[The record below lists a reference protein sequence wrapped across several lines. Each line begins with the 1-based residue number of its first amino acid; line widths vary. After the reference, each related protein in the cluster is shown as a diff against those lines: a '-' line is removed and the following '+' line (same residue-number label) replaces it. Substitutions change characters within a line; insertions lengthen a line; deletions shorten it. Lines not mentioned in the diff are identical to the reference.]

1 MEIFKHFIF
10 EFLCIVALTTQ
21 LVHVQSQSGF
31 ISIDCGLAEK
41 SGYTDK
47 LTGINYTSD
56 ATFIETGVSKNIS
69 SEYYHNTLEQQFL
82 NVRSFPEGM
91 KNCYTLKPE
100 LGNIKFLIRA
110 RFMYGNYDGLRK
122 VPSFD
127 LILEA
132 DVWDSVQM
140 EDASTVV
147 TKEIIHIPQKS
158 YVYVCLVN
166 TGSGTPFLSALEL
179 RPVSNSTYQTQS
191 GSLLLSWRWDLGST
205 DNGTFRYSDDPFD
218 RIWTPYNKHS
228 WIAVSN
234 SQPVDSSASIYKP
247 PSTVMR
253 TAVVPAKR
261 SDSLQFSWERSNT
274 TSGYYAYFYFAEVQQ
289 NLANQTREQ
298 TIDYNGRFWSKLYVY
313 YLSTSMEYCISPAED
328 KIIDFSIIKTE
339 NSTLLPILNALEV
352 YAVKEFPQLLTD
364 QQDVNAVMKIKY
376 SMYGVNT
383 SWQGDPCVPKDY
395 FWEGLNCSY
404 DDYSPPRIIS
414 LNLSSSGISGE
425 IPPYI
430 SSLALIQSLDLSNN
444 NLIGPVPEFLSQ
456 LPFLTVLNLSGNKLV
471 GSIPAVLVERKHD
484 GFLSLSVEGNPDLC
498 PEASCK
504 GRKKNKLTVPV
515 AVVPIVAV
523 VVSIC
528 IILTAI
534 SIFWNFKTR
543 TQVGKKNESLES
555 KTRSYTYPDLVRF
568 TNNFERAIGKGGFG
582 TVYHGYLDDTQ
593 VAVKMLSQSSFQGY
607 KQFKAEIELLMRVH
621 HKNLTTLVGYCDE
634 CTNMGLVYEFMANGN
649 LQSYLL
655 ENDVDT
661 LSWEGR
667 LRIATEAAQG
677 LEYLHSG
684 CKPPI
689 VHRDVKST
697 NILLNEKFQAKLADF
712 GLSRIFSGES
722 GTHVSTIVAGTPG
735 YLDPEY
741 YISNKLTEKSDVY
754 SFGVVLLEIITS
766 KPVVENTL
774 KKTHISHWVSFMLSK
789 GDIANIVDPRLH
801 GDFETNSAWKAVEV
815 AMTCVS
821 PTSAKR
827 PTMNQVVVELN
838 ESLAME
844 VARKKMDKDAEPKD
858 SMLSM
863 SLNLDIESSPILR

>member
-31 ISIDCGLAEK
+31 ISLDCGITET

-56 ATFIETGVSKNIS
+56 AALIETGVSKTIS
-69 SEYYHNTLEQQFL
+69 PEYNHKTLEQQFL
-82 NVRSFPEGM
+82 KVRSFPEGM
-91 KNCYTLKPE
+91 KNCYTLEPE
-100 LGNIKFLIRA
+100 PGNVKFLIRA
-110 RFMYGNYDGLRK
+110 RFMYGNYDGRGK

-132 DVWDSVQM
+132 DIWDSVQM
-140 EDASTVV
+140 EDASTIV

-166 TGSGTPFLSALEL
+166 TGSGTPFISALEL
-179 RPVSNSTYQTQS
+179 RPVTNSTYQTQS
-191 GSLLLSWRWDLGST
+191 GSLLLSWRWDVGAT
-205 DNGTFRYSDDPFD
+205 DKGTFRYRDDPFD

-228 WIAVSN
+228 WVPISN
-234 SQPVDSSASIYKP
+234 SRSVDSSATSYRP

-253 TAVVPAKR
+253 TAVIPENG
-261 SDSLQFSWERSNT
+261 SSPLQFSWERPNT
-274 TSGYYAYFYFAEVQQ
+274 TSGFYAYFYFAEVQEH
-289 NLANQTREQ
+289 LANQTREQ
-298 TIDYNGRFWSKLYVY
+298 TIYLNGDLWIKPNVF
-313 YLSTSMEYCISPAED
+313 YLSTTIIYCNSPIGTEN
-328 KIIDFSIIKTE
+328 IDFSIIKTG
-339 NSTLLPILNALEV
+339 NSTLPPIFNAFEV
-352 YAVKEFPQLLTD
+352 YEVKEFPQLLTD
-364 QQDVNAVMKIKY
+364 QQDVNAIIKIK

-383 SWQGDPCVPKDY
+383 SWQGDPCSPKNY
-395 FWEGLNCSY
+395 LWQGLNCSY
-404 DDYSPPRIIS
+404 DDYSAPRIIS

-425 IPPYI
+425 ISPYI
-430 SSLALIQSLDLSNN
+430 SSLALIQYLDLSNN

-456 LPFLTVLNLSGNKLV
+456 LPFLTVLNLSGNKLE
-471 GSIPAVLVERKHD
+471 GSVPAVLVERKHN
-484 GFLSLSVEGNPDLC
+484 GLLSLSVEGNPDLC

-504 GRKKNKLTVPV
+504 GREKNKLTVPV

-534 SIFWNFKTR
+534 SILWNFKTR
-543 TQVGKKNESLES
+543 RQVGKKNESLES
-555 KTRSYTYPDLVRF
+555 KTRRYKYSNLVRF
-568 TNNFERAIGKGGFG
+568 TNNFERTIGKGGFG

-593 VAVKMLSQSSFQGY
+593 VAVKMLSQSSVQGY

-621 HKNLTTLVGYCDE
+621 HKNLTTLIGYCDE
-634 CTNMGLVYEFMANGN
+634 STNMGLIYEFMANGN
-649 LQSYLL
+649 LQSHLL
-655 ENDVDT
+655 ENDADT

-712 GLSRIFSGES
+712 GLSRIFSVES

-741 YISNKLTEKSDVY
+741 YISNRLTEKSDVY

-766 KPVVENTL
+766 KPVIENTL
-774 KKTHISHWVSFMLSK
+774 EKTHISQWVSFMLAK

-801 GDFETNSAWKAVEV
+801 GDFETNSAWKAVEI
-815 AMTCVS
+815 AIACVS

-844 VARKKMDKDAEPKD
+844 VARKKMGKDAEPKD

-863 SLNLDIESSPILR
+863 SLNLDTELFPILR